1 MVGQVFAK
9 TVDLSGTT
17 KTEKVLEAYEFFE
30 DKHGEFSLLGILSGE
45 QDPDWQLQRES
56 GVNFSYTDS
65 TYWFKIDFLNR
76 SEQRLEYFLELNY
89 PLLDSVSIFVLH
101 NGNVRSAYTIGDKF
115 PHGYRPVNHRNFV
128 IPIVFEKQLLTSVI

>member
-17 KTEKVLEAYEFFE
+17 KTEKVLEGYEFFE
-30 DKHGEFSLLGILSGE
+30 DKLGELSLFGILSGE
-45 QDPDWQLQRES
+45 QEPDWQSQREP

-89 PLLDSVSIFVLH
+89 PL
-101 NGNVRSAYTIGDKF
+101 
-115 PHGYRPVNHRNFV
+115 
-128 IPIVFEKQLLTSVI
+128 